1 MKNGERDAKDEDLVQ
16 ACGIYRK
23 AHPKIQKLAEEINRA
38 RDIREK
44 ANKAQFMRDEA
55 QALIDCGKRGTLTV
69 CPACG
74 TINQVRKQTAEL
86 ILKARKLA

>member
-1 MKNGERDAKDEDLVQ
+1 MAMEKEDEDLVQ

-23 AHPKIQKLAEEINRA
+23 AHPKIQKLTEEINRA
-38 RDIREK
+38 GDIQEK
-44 ANKAQFMRDEA
+44 ANKAQFLWDEA
-55 QALIDCGKRGTLTV
+55 QALIDCEKRGTLAV

-86 ILKARKLA
+86 ILRARKLG

>member
-1 MKNGERDAKDEDLVQ
+1 MEKGDEDLVQ

-23 AHPKIQKLAEEINRA
+23 AHPKIQRLTEEINRA
-38 RDIREK
+38 SGIQEK
-44 ANKAQFMRDEA
+44 ANKAQFLRDEA
-55 QALIDCGKRGTLTV
+55 QALIDCEKRGSLAV

-74 TINQVRKQTAEL
+74 TINIVRKQTAEL

>member
-1 MKNGERDAKDEDLVQ
+1 MEKADEDLIQ

-23 AHPKIQKLAEEINRA
+23 AHPKIQKLTEEINRTGN
-38 RDIREK
+38 IQEK
-44 ANKAQFMRDEA
+44 ANKAQLLQAEA
-55 QALIDCGKRGTLTV
+55 QALIDCEKRGTLAV

-86 ILKARKLA
+86 LLRARKLG